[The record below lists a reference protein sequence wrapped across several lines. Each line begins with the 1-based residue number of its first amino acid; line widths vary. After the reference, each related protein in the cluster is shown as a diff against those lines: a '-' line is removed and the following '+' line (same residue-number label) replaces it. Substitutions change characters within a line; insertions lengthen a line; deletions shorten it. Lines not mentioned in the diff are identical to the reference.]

1 LVARIQY
8 KYIVAIVFMF
18 GLFMD
23 LLDTTVVN
31 VAVPQLSRDF
41 NASTTAVEWTV
52 TGYLLSLAVFIPAA
66 GFLSDRFGTK
76 RSFLTAMMI
85 FIIASALCGTA
96 QSLQELIFFRFLQGM
111 GGGMMTPVGTAM
123 LSREFPGA
131 ERAKASALI
140 SVPVVFAPTMGPVL
154 GGYLVEYVSWR
165 WIFYINL
172 PVGITG
178 FIFGF
183 RYLQEH
189 KEAYAKE
196 GFDSFGLVTGGAGA
210 ASLLYALSEAAT
222 SGWTSQKV
230 LGFGAVGALLGVL
243 FIMRELRAHPPII
256 DLSLFKRPL
265 FSMGNVMIMPAFA
278 VFSGFIFTLTLFLQ
292 ELQGR
297 SPLHAGLIQAPSSI
311 GTAISLPLASR
322 LYPKIGPKRMMMIG
336 FGLAAITMA
345 PFAFLNASSPAWLIV
360 TLLTLRGLPFAFA
373 MVAAQTII
381 FGPLESSKQGPGSSA
396 YNTLR
401 QVAASFGVALIATVV
416 ISRTKTHEAAAV
428 ASAHLTAPTQ
438 AISHHAAELG
448 YRDGFGLAVL
458 LMLLPFAMCLF
469 LNDRK
474 ARETLENRVA
484 EAPAATGAGAGTT
497 AAGAGAPTLSH

>member
-1 LVARIQY
+1 MVARIQY

-140 SVPVVFAPTMGPVL
+140 SVPVVFAPTLGPVL

-172 PVGITG
+172 PVGIIG

-189 KEAYAKE
+189 KESYAAT
-196 GFDSFGLVTGGAGA
+196 GFDIFGLITGGAGA

-230 LGFGAVGALLGVL
+230 LSFGGAGVLLGVL
-243 FIMRELRAHPPII
+243 FILRELRAHPPII

-265 FSMGNVMIMPAFA
+265 FTLGNVMIMPAFA

-322 LYPKIGPKRMMMIG
+322 WYPKLGPKKMMMIG
-336 FGLAAITMA
+336 FGLAMLTMA
-345 PFAFLNASSPAWLIV
+345 PFMFLTADSPAWLII

-416 ISRTKTHEAAAV
+416 ISRTASHQAAAV
-428 ASAHLTAPTQ
+428 ASAHLSAATP
-438 AISHHAAELG
+438 AIIRHSAELG
-448 YRDGFGLAVL
+448 YRDGFGLAAL
-458 LMLLPFAMCLF
+458 LMLLPFVLCLF

-474 ARETLENRVA
+474 AREILENRMV
-484 EAPAATGAGAGTT
+484 TTT
-497 AAGAGAPTLSH
+497 AATHEAGGDVAGLPEPAPLAH